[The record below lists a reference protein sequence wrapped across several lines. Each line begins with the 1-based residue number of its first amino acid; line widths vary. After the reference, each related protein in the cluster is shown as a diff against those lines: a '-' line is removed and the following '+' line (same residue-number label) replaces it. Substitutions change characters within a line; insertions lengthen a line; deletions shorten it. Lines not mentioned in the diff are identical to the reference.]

1 MAGQDWIIKNGS
13 DDWGLI
19 KRLVINSG
27 TRQINFVDVFVIHT
41 ASIARFPW
49 DSFAISND
57 GITLNIPEP
66 QVAAGGTAS
75 TEVPSGGVVSIN
87 VWP

>member
-1 MAGQDWIIKNGS
+1 MAGQDWIIKKGS

-27 TRQINFVDVFVIHT
+27 TKQINYVDVFVIHT
-41 ASIARFPW
+41 ASIARYPW
-49 DSFAISND
+49 DNFAISNE
-57 GITLNIPEP
+57 GITLSIPEAEAA
-66 QVAAGGTAS
+66 AAGLAT
-75 TEVPSGGVVSIN
+75 TEVPAGSVVSIN

>member
-19 KRLVINSG
+19 KRLVINPG
-27 TRQINFVDVFVIHT
+27 TRQINYVDVFVINT
-41 ASIARFPW
+41 ACIARFPW
-49 DSFAISND
+49 DSFSISNE
-57 GITLNIPEP
+57 GITLSIPEA
-66 QVAAGGTAS
+66 QAAAGEIAT
-75 TEVPSGGVVSIN
+75 TEVPSGAVVSIN